1 MSTIKPLYSARAK
14 HIDLRLHFIMDHV
27 EAGHIRIK
35 YVPSTKQLADFL
47 AKPLPTLLFQKLVA
61 VSGIASHQVEGEC

>member
-1 MSTIKPLYSARAK
+1 
-14 HIDLRLHFIMDHV
+14 MDHV